1 MTATYY
7 PVPAGDPHE
16 LQIAASRFGSLATA
30 HSSLLEHFKRHVS
43 SVLETWTGPMAA
55 RYQAAA
61 EGVYPRFTAVATA
74 AAATRHA
81 LNTYAAALEAT
92 QEDIDTANRGVAE
105 LQAEHLHDPVAAS
118 QVMGQ
123 YDRQADEAGSA
134 LRQAARTCAMA
145 LADAQTTL
153 AAACPDTMSVQ
164 QLHAAVQRATAA
176 LSAILAKKDP
186 SEWEKF
192 FGTDGLIRRLDE
204 AGHAVP
210 APFADMILFHFL
222 HLAEEGAE
230 GAEQAGE
237 TTANLARMLGE
248 DAFPVIR
255 SWRQGSAT
263 WDEVVAAVRNFSKDW
278 DPMIRI
284 AGTSAEEAAAAAHT
298 VSGLKGVG
306 AGLNVL
312 AMIGDGYTLA
322 SPEDGGAMGWVDRV
336 AAGGNF
342 VFAGW
347 DTAVAVGAVT
357 WIPGVGEAALVGT
370 GLYLAGDY
378 LYHHWNPFTDVSNDV
393 GHATVSVAK
402 GAWHDVTS
410 WL

>member
-1 MTATYY
+1 
-7 PVPAGDPHE
+7 
-16 LQIAASRFGSLATA
+16 
-30 HSSLLEHFKRHVS
+30 
-43 SVLETWTGPMAA
+43 MAA

-61 EGVYPRFTAVATA
+61 EGVYPRFTAVAVA
-74 AAATRHA
+74 AAAAQHA
-81 LNTYAAALEAT
+81 LNIYATALENAQQDT
-92 QEDIDTANRGVAE
+92 EAASLGITALQE
-105 LQAEHLHDPVAAS
+105 EHLDDPVATS

-123 YDRQADEAGSA
+123 YGRQADDADSA
-134 LRQAARTCAMA
+134 LRQAARTCAA
-145 LADAQTTL
+145 VLADAQTTL
-153 AAACPDTMSVQ
+153 AATCPDTMSVQ
-164 QLHAAVQRATAA
+164 QLRAAVRRATVA
-176 LSAILAKKDP
+176 LAAILAKKDP
-186 SEWEKF
+186 PEWEKL

-210 APFADMILFHFL
+210 APFADMVLFHFL

-230 GAEQAGE
+230 GAEGAEE
-237 TTANLARMLGE
+237 TTASLARMLGE

-255 SWRQGSAT
+255 AWRQGSAT
-263 WDEVVAAVRNFSKDW
+263 WNDVVAAVRDFSEEW
-278 DPMIRI
+278 DPLVRI
-284 AGTSAEEAAAAAHT
+284 ARTSTEEAAAAART

-322 SPEDGGAMGWVDRV
+322 SPENGGAMGWVDRA

-347 DTAVAVGAVT
+347 DTLVAVGAVT

-378 LYHHWNPFTDVSNDV
+378 LYHRWKPFTDVCDDV